1 MLPAELTQL
10 ARLYRAANFYA
21 AAPWRDL
28 FDIDKAALLRAVR
41 PYSRLGW
48 RALSA
53 LYDGAATLEREH
65 IAGDV
70 LASGNSVAAS
80 SALIAGVVES
90 NPARQVWV
98 FDADSSEPAETL
110 FRRLYLNP
118 LRKQFRHG
126 APLQKDHIPGLALLY
141 LERSRTPLEALYGQV
156 AAGGFIFLA
165 GWDRPS
171 IDASLA
177 ACGAKHGVRKADA
190 NLVFFRKS

>member
-1 MLPAELTQL
+1 MLPAELNQL

-28 FDIDKAALLRAVR
+28 FDIDKAALLRSVR

-53 LYDGAATLEREH
+53 LYDGAATLERER

-80 SALIAGVVES
+80 SALLAGVVES

-98 FDADSSEPAETL
+98 FDAESSESAETL

-118 LRKQFRHG
+118 LRKQFRQG
-126 APLQKDHIPGLALLY
+126 APLKKDRIPGLALLY
-141 LERSRTPLEALYGQV
+141 LDRSRAQLETLYGQV
-156 AAGGFIFLA
+156 ATGGFIFLA
-165 GWDRPS
+165 GFDRPS
-171 IDASLA
+171 IDIALKS
-177 ACGAKHGVRKADA
+177 CGAQHGVRKADA
-190 NLVFFRKS
+190 NLVFFRKN